1 MITFKLQVENAKK
14 VEFAFGAMA
23 SAVSD
28 WRKYIWPGVRG
39 SATKV
44 TGIRGWLKLNFNLQ
58 GAKGAHGSWSQ
69 LKEPYRSRKAKAYP
83 GTPILEASGRMK
95 KDLLSDSNEGE
106 TTARTM
112 LYGTNI
118 KYAKYHQTGTKNMAA
133 RRIFDPEESEGPG
146 TMKSMIKIAVGKGVS
161 NYARK
166 LGFAILKGRGEAA
179 DIKRAGALG
188 HQAMQ
193 QGWASS
199 VSEGL

>member
-28 WRKYIWPGVRG
+28 WRKYIWPGVRSG
-39 SATKV
+39 AL
-44 TGIRGWLKLNFNLQ
+44 RPWLRKQFASE
-58 GAKGAHGSWSQ
+58 GAHGDHGSWSQ
-69 LKEPYRSRKAKAYP
+69 LKEPYKTRKEKFYP

-95 KDLLSDSNEGE
+95 RDLLSDSNEGE
-106 TTARTM
+106 ATARTM

-133 RRIFDPEESEGPG
+133 RRIFDPEESDGPG
-146 TMKSMIKIAVGKGVS
+146 TMKRMIRTSVAHGVAT
-161 NYARK
+161 YARR
-166 LGFAILKGRGEAA
+166 LGFATGATSIQE
-179 DIKRAGALG
+179 AGAVG
-188 HQAMQ
+188 HGAMM
-193 QGWASS
+193 GGGTP